1 MLALHSWNRKPN
13 TFLWTGYFS
22 KSCYKAWCRRAKP
35 SPLPRKNWT
44 LAAVVMTSG
53 GGGEKAGY
61 AIVTSHKHQSLTLTG
76 RLPKR
81 LKESPWAEHRDR
93 NETNIYTDS
102 ECAFTVG
109 ATHIAIWKAR
119 WWLTGRWSS
128 LKHHKEILQWL
139 AAFNLSEKVTVL
151 HWRGHQ
157 MHHSST
163 SERNQKENREAKA
176 MVPTPHP
183 TSLSLLLFNKT
194 LEPLCLWTP
203 NVMCCVAF
211 VEACRYSPVCAH
223 MEAWAGHLG
232 SSSLA
237 LRLIALMVPP
247 WSNRSL
253 FGLGWLPSR
262 LSGRIPLSPCPG
274 AEVTGTQS
282 HA

>member
-1 MLALHSWNRKPN
+1 MLALHPWNRKPN

-35 SPLPRKNWT
+35 SPLPRKNGT
-44 LAAVVMTSG
+44 LAAEVMTSG

-203 NVMCCVAF
+203 NVMCMLRCICGSMQILTCVRTHGGLSRTSGVF
-211 VEACRYSPVCAH
+211 FSCSSPYCLD
-223 MEAWAGHLG
+223 GP
-232 SSSLA
+232 SLKQQ
-237 LRLIALMVPP
+237 VTV
-247 WSNRSL
+247 W
-253 FGLGWLPSR
+253 SR
-262 LSGRIPLSPCPG
+262 L
-274 AEVTGTQS
+274 ATQQTLRQDPPVS
-282 HA
+282 MPRCGGYRHT